1 MQKIPRATRIVA
13 TLGPA
18 TSGEAVL
25 TRLIQ
30 AGVDVFRF
38 NMSHGTPANHEALMA
53 RARSA
58 AGRVGKPVGIL
69 VDLQGPKARTAANEG
84 SGLIPLPR
92 GGEVRLVFAGRRPAA
107 ARRSTPGRIVVAL
120 PDLSRE
126 LRAGDPVLFDDGRLA
141 VTILGRAGDTLR
153 AKVTRGGA
161 LKEHAGVNLPGRVSA
176 LAVPTPK
183 DRVDAV
189 FAVRQ
194 QADFVAISF
203 VQSAEDV
210 VRVRRLL
217 GPHPPLVIAKLEKPA
232 ALADLDRILE
242 VADGV
247 MVARG
252 DLGVELS
259 LEQVPLWQ
267 KEILRR
273 ARARG
278 VFSITATEML
288 QSMVSSPVP
297 TRAEVSDVANAIL
310 DGTDAV
316 MLSAETAMGR
326 YPLEAVKVLAQVA
339 GQADRP
345 WLSRNAA
352 EIGADA
358 AREGLG
364 GDDPLDAIARTAV
377 ELAVRIGAR
386 RIGAFTRSG
395 RTARLLSR
403 CRPPVPVLA
412 LTPSEETR
420 RLLGLCWNTRSL
432 LVPETRRV
440 DDMMRRGIDAMRRH
454 REVQLGDTLVL
465 TAGSTAAP
473 AATNLLRIVRV
484 GE

>member
-1 MQKIPRATRIVA
+1 MIIPQATRIVA

-18 TSGEAVL
+18 TKSPAML
-25 TRLIQ
+25 LRLVR
-30 AGVDVFRF
+30 AGTDVFRF
-38 NMSHGTPANHEALMA
+38 NMSHGTLADHAMLMDRA
-53 RARSA
+53 RAA
-58 AGRVGKPVGIL
+58 AARVGKPVGIL
-69 VDLQGPKARTAANEG
+69 VDLQGPKARTARNVG
-84 SGLIPLPR
+84 DCPVPLPR
-92 GGEVRLVFAGRRPAA
+92 GSEVRLIFTAGRRAPSLRTAA
-107 ARRSTPGRIVVAL
+107 GCVVLDL

-126 LRAGDPVLFDDGRLA
+126 LRPGDPILFDDGRLA
-141 VTILGRAGDTLR
+141 ATILGREGRALR
-153 AKVTRGGA
+153 ARVTRGGL

-176 LAVPTPK
+176 LSVPTRK
-183 DRVDAV
+183 DRVDAA
-189 FAVRQ
+189 FARRQ
-194 QADFVAISF
+194 GADFVAISF

-210 VRVRRLL
+210 LCVRRLL
-217 GPHPPLVIAKLEKPA
+217 GAHPPLVIAKLEKPA

-278 VFSITATEML
+278 VFTITATEML
-288 QSMVSSPVP
+288 QSMITSPVP

-316 MLSAETAMGR
+316 MLSAETASGR
-326 YPLEAVKVLAQVA
+326 YPVEAVKMLARVA
-339 GQADRP
+339 GEADRP
-345 WLSRNAA
+345 WLSRSAA
-352 EIGADA
+352 EIGADVH
-358 AREGLG
+358 
-364 GDDPLDAIARTAV
+364 GDVGTADPLDAITRTAV

-386 RIGAFTRSG
+386 RIGAFTMTG

-412 LTPSEETR
+412 LTPSKETR
-420 RLLGLCWNTRSL
+420 RRLALHWNTRSL
-432 LVPETRRV
+432 LLPKTRNV
-440 DDMMRRGIDAMRRH
+440 DEMMRRGIEIMRAH
-454 REVQLGDTLVL
+454 REVRLGDTVVL
-465 TAGSTAAP
+465 TAGSAGMP
-473 AATNLLRIVRV
+473 AATNILRIVRV

>member
-1 MQKIPRATRIVA
+1 MKIPQATRIVA

-18 TSGEAVL
+18 TNGEAVL
-25 TRLIQ
+25 LRLVR

-38 NMSHGTPANHEALMA
+38 NMSHGTHEGHTVLMA
-53 RARSA
+53 RARA
-58 AGRVGKPVGIL
+58 AAARVGKPVGIL
-69 VDLQGPKARTAANEG
+69 VDLQGPRARTAGNEG
-84 SGLIPLPR
+84 GVPVPMRR
-92 GGEVRLVFAGRRPAA
+92 GSEVRLVFTGGRPAPTM
-107 ARRSTPGRIVVAL
+107 RSAPGRLILAL

-141 VTILGRAGDTLR
+141 VTILGREGRALR
-153 AKVTRGGA
+153 AKVTRGGQ
-161 LKEHAGVNLPGRVSA
+161 LKEHAGVNLPGRVRA
-176 LAVPTPK
+176 LMVPTPK
-183 DRVDAV
+183 DRADAA

-194 QADFVAISF
+194 GADFVAVSF

-210 VRVRRLL
+210 VRVRGLL
-217 GPHPPLVIAKLEKPA
+217 GPRPPLIIAKLEKPA
-232 ALADLDRILE
+232 ALADLDRILG
-242 VADGV
+242 VTDGV

-278 VFSITATEML
+278 VFTITATEML

-297 TRAEVSDVANAIL
+297 TRAEVSDAANAIL

-316 MLSAETAMGR
+316 MLSAETAVGR
-326 YPLEAVKVLAQVA
+326 YPVEAVNMLVRVA

-345 WLSRNAA
+345 WLSRTAT

-358 AREGLG
+358 AREDVGT
-364 GDDPLDAIARTAV
+364 DDPLDAITRTAV

-386 RIGAFTRSG
+386 RIGAFTLTG
-395 RTARLLSR
+395 RTVRLLSR

-420 RLLGLCWNTRSL
+420 RRLTLHWNTRSL
-432 LVPETRRV
+432 LLPKARSV
-440 DDMMRRGIDAMRRH
+440 DEMMRRGIEVMQDHGEVRR
-454 REVQLGDTLVL
+454 GDMLVL
-465 TAGSTAAP
+465 TAGSAGMP
-473 AATNLLRIVRV
+473 AATNILRIVRV

>member
-1 MQKIPRATRIVA
+1 MKTPQATRIAA

-18 TSGEAVL
+18 TNGEAVML
-25 TRLIQ
+25 RLIR

-38 NMSHGTPANHEALMA
+38 NMSHGTHEDHVVMMT

-58 AGRVGKPVGIL
+58 AARAGKPVGIL
-69 VDLQGPKARTAANEG
+69 IDLQGPKARTASNEG
-84 SGLIPLPR
+84 GGLVPLPR
-92 GGEVRLVFAGRRPAA
+92 GSEVRLVFTDGRPAPTL
-107 ARRSTPGRIVVAL
+107 RSAPGRLVLAL

-126 LRAGDPVLFDDGRLA
+126 LRAGDSVLFDDGRLA
-141 VTILGRAGDTLR
+141 VTILGRQGHALR
-153 AKVTRGGA
+153 AKVTRGGL

-176 LAVPTPK
+176 LTVPMPK
-183 DRVDAV
+183 DRVDAA

-194 QADFVAISF
+194 GADFVAISF
-203 VQSAEDV
+203 VQAAEDV

-217 GPHPPLVIAKLEKPA
+217 GARPPLIIAKLEKPA

-278 VFSITATEML
+278 VFTITATEML

-297 TRAEVSDVANAIL
+297 TRAEVSDAANAIL

-316 MLSAETAMGR
+316 MLSAETAVGR
-326 YPLEAVKVLAQVA
+326 YPVEAVQVLARVA
-339 GQADRP
+339 GEADGP
-345 WLSRNAA
+345 WLSRTAA
-352 EIGADA
+352 EIAADT
-358 AREGLG
+358 AREAAGT
-364 GDDPLDAIARTAV
+364 DDPLHAIARTAV
-377 ELAVRIGAR
+377 ELAVRVGAR
-386 RIGAFTRSG
+386 RIGAFTMTG
-395 RTARLLSR
+395 RTPRLLSR

-412 LTPSEETR
+412 LTPFEEIRR
-420 RLLGLCWNTRSL
+420 RLTLQWNTRSL
-432 LVPETRRV
+432 LLPETRSV
-440 DDMMRRGIDAMRRH
+440 DEMMRRGIEIMREH
-454 REVQLGDTLVL
+454 REVRLGDTLVL
-465 TAGSTAAP
+465 TAGSAGIP
-473 AATNLLRIVRV
+473 AATNILRIVRV

>member
-1 MQKIPRATRIVA
+1 MTQPQATRIVA

-18 TSGEAVL
+18 TDGDAVL
-25 TRLIQ
+25 LRLVR
-30 AGVDVFRF
+30 AGVNVFRF
-38 NMSHGTPANHEALMA
+38 NMSHGTHETHSAMMA
-53 RARSA
+53 RARA
-58 AGRVGKPVGIL
+58 AAARVGKPVGIL
-69 VDLQGPKARTAANEG
+69 VDLQGPKARTAGNEG
-84 SGLIPLPR
+84 GGFVPMPR
-92 GGEVRLVFAGRRPAA
+92 GSEVRLLFTGGKPAPGM
-107 ARRSTPGRIVVAL
+107 RSEPGRLVLAL

-126 LRAGDPVLFDDGRLA
+126 LRPGDPVLFDDGRLA
-141 VTILGRAGDTLR
+141 VTILGRAGRTLR
-153 AKVTRGGA
+153 AKVTRGGQ
-161 LKEHAGVNLPGRVSA
+161 LKEHAGVNLPGRVAA
-176 LAVPTPK
+176 LKVPTAK
-183 DRVDAV
+183 DRADAA

-194 QADFVAISF
+194 RADFVAISF

-210 VRVRRLL
+210 ARVRRLL
-217 GPHPPLVIAKLEKPA
+217 GPRPPLVIAKLEKPA

-278 VFSITATEML
+278 VFTITATEML

-297 TRAEVSDVANAIL
+297 TRAEVSDAANAIL

-316 MLSAETAMGR
+316 MLSAETASGR
-326 YPLEAVKVLAQVA
+326 YPVEAVKVLARVA
-339 GQADRP
+339 SEADRP
-345 WLSRNAA
+345 WLSRTAA

-358 AREGLG
+358 TREGVGL
-364 GDDPLDAIARTAV
+364 DDPLDAITRAAV

-386 RIGAFTRSG
+386 RIAAFTMTG
-395 RTARLLSR
+395 RTVRLLSR

-412 LTPSEETR
+412 LTPSEQTR
-420 RLLGLCWNTRSL
+420 RRLTLHWNTRSL
-432 LVPETRRV
+432 LLPVTHSV
-440 DDMMRRGIDAMRRH
+440 DDMMRRGIEIMREH
-454 REVQLGDTLVL
+454 REVRTGDMLVL
-465 TAGSTAAP
+465 TAGSAGMP
-473 AATNLLRIVRV
+473 AATNILRIVRV